1 MSTSA
6 EHPTAGPKA
15 FATEKPPPAELN
27 GVGGEVGGGNETGR
41 AGGNGAAAAAAAA
54 GEGAGAEIG
63 GGGDGGR
70 SGASVAYQP
79 TGGAVLE
86 FHNYEVKPDDVLVEQ
101 GRHAVS
107 VQEMLMRPVF
117 WPFSGQGD
125 EVCRSVWMRDTG
137 ARPYPRPRKRRGT
150 SGAAAAA
157 AATTTTGG
165 VGKDAQEDH
174 EDGETDVDEDYHEGP
189 VGLEPY
195 PLRAAAILEDA
206 YRFLAW
212 YLECREGGGPPP
224 GARSSGEV
232 GDKGARGKPGGGGS
246 LSPTVLLTV
255 QVADELVQFRSLT
268 DIVSVKRNLGSA
280 FSLFGRR
287 RVFRG
292 VPVEEEGGIEEGGG
306 RDEGEREKRE
316 EDGTGTGRNDD
327 DDDAPPYPDPPTSS
341 GTPYA
346 SESSLDASEDQAVTG
361 SSTES
366 EQSPSSGPTHA
377 SGSASGEGDGGE
389 GTRVQRNPSSSCSSQ
404 YGCRA
409 EGADK
414 VDSDL
419 EERVEHL
426 VLVVHGIGDALM
438 SVDLGM
444 VQLRSLVECCDT
456 MRAHHEEVVL
466 NSKDLRGLRKKKGI
480 RKRGRVGGSED
491 FGGGGGG
498 RGGDGRGAA
507 TAEETQEEEEEER
520 DCLGEVPTGLGRVEY
535 LPVEWHT
542 RFKGRLYREGGG
554 SGGAAEGSSKDH
566 PGTSPPSGATRRPRS
581 EGAPGPGRG
590 EGSGATGAGGSG
602 SGIGSGGLSIW
613 DITLPRAP
621 TLRAFTND
629 TLLDILYFMSPEY
642 HQVIVQEVTQ
652 EINRILELFRKH
664 TRDWSGKVSIVA
676 HSLGA
681 IICFDIMANQPS
693 AGGGGG
699 VPPGPGDTRASA
711 PSATP
716 VPVPRN
722 GGSNRNT
729 TTTTNDSNNDN
740 NNNDNH
746 SSSSSS
752 SSADGQGSPNDVDV
766 GSLEQGRRPGE
777 KEGVGV
783 GGKTPQEQGQE
794 QEGEEGCLRYYRG
807 STKFPELSARVENV
821 FCLGSPIGMFLM
833 IRGQHRRLGKA
844 FKLPGCRRLF
854 NIFHPYDPVAFRL
867 EPLLRAGNG
876 DVQGANDGGDPP
888 PEEPVILPTWTGG
901 LRVHYQVQRWWQ
913 DIWSRACETKRRA
926 EVGIERSLESIGLID
941 EQTGDQDDNESSG
954 PPESPFSPSSSPQFA
969 TLSREGHARG
979 GGFDSAA
986 AAPTAAGGDG
996 TMATLAATGVGGVTR
1011 LTVRET
1017 ASTAASQAS
1026 LNSLAGIPGERQQ
1039 QQQQQQKEEQEQLPE
1054 EGHRHSRP
1062 GNGAATT
1069 GTAERRAARAAW
1081 QSAVMEEDLERNGAL
1096 AGGRRVDYCLQEKEF
1111 EVTNEYIFALG
1122 SHVIYWSSKD
1132 VSLFVAQQVVA
1143 DATAASDTD
1152 ARAPATAPS
1161 AAGKANQQ

>member
-1 MSTSA
+1 
-6 EHPTAGPKA
+6 
-15 FATEKPPPAELN
+15 
-27 GVGGEVGGGNETGR
+27 
-41 AGGNGAAAAAAAA
+41 
-54 GEGAGAEIG
+54 
-63 GGGDGGR
+63 
-70 SGASVAYQP
+70 
-79 TGGAVLE
+79 
-86 FHNYEVKPDDVLVEQ
+86 
-101 GRHAVS
+101 
-107 VQEMLMRPVF
+107 MLMRPVF

-125 EVCRSVWMRDTG
+125 EVCRAVWMRDTG

-157 AATTTTGG
+157 AATTMGG
-165 VGKDAQEDH
+165 VGKDAQENP
-174 EDGETDVDEDYHEGP
+174 EDGQTDLDEDDDEGP

-212 YLECREGGGPPP
+212 YLECREGGGPPS

-232 GDKGARGKPGGGGS
+232 GDRGARGKQGGGGS

-292 VPVEEEGGIEEGGG
+292 VPVEAEGEKEEGGG
-306 RDEGEREKRE
+306 GDEGEREKGG
-316 EDGTGTGRNDD
+316 EDGAETGSNDGN
-327 DDDAPPYPDPPTSS
+327 DDAPPYPDPPTST

-346 SESSLDASEDQAVTG
+346 SGSALDASEHQAVTG

-366 EQSPSSGPTHA
+366 EESSSSCPTHV
-377 SGSASGEGDGGE
+377 SGFASGEGGRGKRS
-389 GTRVQRNPSSSCSSQ
+389 RVKRNPSSSCSSQ
-404 YGCRA
+404 YGCGA
-409 EGADK
+409 EGADE

-466 NSKDLRGLRKKKGI
+466 NSKDLRGLRKKKGL

-491 FGGGGGG
+491 CGGDGEG

-507 TAEETQEEEEEER
+507 TAEETQEEREER
-520 DCLGEVPTGLGRVEY
+520 DYLGEVPTGLGRVEY

-554 SGGAAEGSSKDH
+554 SGGASEGSGKGN
-566 PGTSPPSGATRRPRS
+566 PGTSSPSGATRRPRS
-581 EGAPGPGRG
+581 EGAPGSREGGRG
-590 EGSGATGAGGSG
+590 QDSGATGAGGSG
-602 SGIGSGGLSIW
+602 SGSGGLSIW

-642 HQVIVQEVTQ
+642 HQVIVEEVTQ

-693 AGGGGG
+693 AGGREG
-699 VPPGPGDTRASA
+699 VPPGPGDARASA

-716 VPVPRN
+716 VPVPMN
-722 GGSNRNT
+722 DCSNRNT
-729 TTTTNDSNNDN
+729 TTTTNDCNNDN
-740 NNNDNH
+740 NNNN
-746 SSSSSS
+746 SSSSSSSSSSSNS
-752 SSADGQGSPNDVDV
+752 SSADGQGSPNSVDV
-766 GSLEQGRRPGE
+766 GSLEQGRSTRE
-777 KEGVGV
+777 KEGVGD
-783 GGKTPQEQGQE
+783 GGETQQEQGQE
-794 QEGEEGCLRYYRG
+794 QGDEEGCLRYYRG

-876 DVQGANDGGDPP
+876 DGRGANDARSSP

-941 EQTGDQDDNESSG
+941 EQTDDQDEKKNFGS
-954 PPESPFSPSSSPQFA
+954 PESPFSPSSSPYFA
-969 TLSREGHARG
+969 TLSREGHAREG
-979 GGFDSAA
+979 AA
-986 AAPTAAGGDG
+986 TAAGDAG
-996 TMATLAATGVGGVTR
+996 TMATLAAAGVDGVTP
-1011 LTVRET
+1011 LIVREA
-1017 ASTAASQAS
+1017 ASTAASQAY
-1026 LNSLAGIPGERQQ
+1026 LNSRAAVLCEQQ
-1039 QQQQQQKEEQEQLPE
+1039 QQQQQEQEQVHE
-1054 EGHRHSRP
+1054 EGHHQSRP
-1062 GNGAATT
+1062 GKATT
-1069 GTAERRAARAAW
+1069 GTAEGRAARAAW

-1161 AAGKANQQ
+1161 AAGEAKQQ

>member
-1 MSTSA
+1 
-6 EHPTAGPKA
+6 
-15 FATEKPPPAELN
+15 
-27 GVGGEVGGGNETGR
+27 
-41 AGGNGAAAAAAAA
+41 
-54 GEGAGAEIG
+54 
-63 GGGDGGR
+63 
-70 SGASVAYQP
+70 
-79 TGGAVLE
+79 
-86 FHNYEVKPDDVLVEQ
+86 
-101 GRHAVS
+101 
-107 VQEMLMRPVF
+107 MLMRPVF

-125 EVCRSVWMRDTG
+125 EVCRAVWMRDTG

-157 AATTTTGG
+157 AAAAATTTGG
-165 VGKDAQEDH
+165 VGKDAQENH
-174 EDGETDVDEDYHEGP
+174 EDGETDVDEDDDEGP

-212 YLECREGGGPPP
+212 YLECREGRGSPP

-232 GDKGARGKPGGGGS
+232 GDKGARGKRGGGGS

-292 VPVEEEGGIEEGGG
+292 VPVEEEGEIEEGGDG
-306 RDEGEREKRE
+306 DEGEREKRG
-316 EDGTGTGRNDD
+316 EDGTETGRNND

-346 SESSLDASEDQAVTG
+346 SGSSLDASEDQAVTG

-366 EQSPSSGPTHA
+366 EQSPSSGPTPA
-377 SGSASGEGDGGE
+377 SGSASEEGGGGE
-389 GTRVQRNPSSSCSSQ
+389 GSRVKWNPSSSCSSQ
-404 YGCRA
+404 HGC
-409 EGADK
+409 GADGADE

-466 NSKDLRGLRKKKGI
+466 NSKDLRGLRKKKGL

-491 FGGGGGG
+491 GGGGERG
-498 RGGDGRGAA
+498 RGGDGRGTA

-554 SGGAAEGSSKDH
+554 SGGVAEGSSKDH

-581 EGAPGPGRG
+581 EGAPGSREGGRG
-590 EGSGATGAGGSG
+590 QGGGATGAGGS
-602 SGIGSGGLSIW
+602 GSGGLSIW

-642 HQVIVQEVTQ
+642 HQVIVEEVTQ

-699 VPPGPGDTRASA
+699 GVPPGPGDARASA

-740 NNNDNH
+740 NNNNDDDH
-746 SSSSSS
+746 SSSSSSSSS
-752 SSADGQGSPNDVDV
+752 SSADGQASLNSVDV
-766 GSLEQGRRPGE
+766 GGLEQGRSTGE
-777 KEGVGV
+777 KEGVGD
-783 GGKTPQEQGQE
+783 GGKTQQEQGQE
-794 QEGEEGCLRYYRG
+794 QGDEEGCLRYYRG

-876 DVQGANDGGDPP
+876 DGRGANDGRDPP

-941 EQTGDQDDNESSG
+941 EQTGDHDENDSFGS
-954 PPESPFSPSSSPQFA
+954 PESPFSPSSSPHFA

-979 GGFDSAA
+979 GGIDSAA
-986 AAPTAAGGDG
+986 AAPTAAGDDG
-996 TMATLAATGVGGVTR
+996 TMATLAAAGVGGVTR
-1011 LTVRET
+1011 LTVREA

-1026 LNSLAGIPGERQQ
+1026 SNPLAAIPGEQQ
-1039 QQQQQQKEEQEQLPE
+1039 QQQQQEEEQEQLPE
-1054 EGHRHSRP
+1054 EGHHQSRP
-1062 GNGAATT
+1062 GKGAATT
-1069 GTAERRAARAAW
+1069 GTAEGRAARAAW

-1161 AAGKANQQ
+1161 AAGEAKQQ